1 MHIDSISNDI
11 SERQKYIAGFMKNVQ
26 DDLLRLRLPL
36 STFICTDKN
45 HWRFL
50 SKESIPKIVINK
62 EKFTYDAK
70 TALSGQP
77 FEDSHKYKMMQRKN
91 NEALS
96 IFAAAEDPPLPPVSP
111 VKTENNPEVRKS
123 VSERVSRW
131 RDLEQLMEG
140 DFESDLAE
148 NKQQSDYPT
157 PSGTVTLPVATAK
170 TLFLEDSSPN
180 QEAALMEEIFKGD
193 DPNQPIQ
200 DLAMIS
206 VFPEASDNEDEDV
219 NFLEA
224 SDNEDDVTLHKSL
237 TTRSKKQDPN
247 NMQIDPYRA
256 ELIQNEEI
264 CLFRDNQD
272 IMECFEMTRNIFK
285 SELKSMY
292 GSENKTIFAM
302 REFLK
307 AAIKK
312 RIMAVQ
318 TTKKQIKIQ
327 FAKMIIDLC
336 KL

>member
-62 EKFTYDAK
+62 EILTYDAK

-77 FEDSHKYKMMQRKN
+77 FEDSHKYKMLQRKH

-96 IFAAAEDPPLPPVSP
+96 IFTAAGDPPLPPVSP
-111 VKTENNPEVRKS
+111 VETEDNPEVRMS
-123 VSERVSRW
+123 VSERVSR
-131 RDLEQLMEG
+131 RRELEELLEG
-140 DFESDLAE
+140 DFESDLTV

-180 QEAALMEEIFKGD
+180 QAALMEEIFKGD

-200 DLAMIS
+200 DLATIS
-206 VFPEASDNEDEDV
+206 VFPEASDNEEEDL

-224 SDNEDDVTLHKSL
+224 SDNNEDDVTLHKSL
-237 TTRSKKQDPN
+237 TTRSKKHDPN

-256 ELIQNEEI
+256 EMIQNEAM
-264 CLFRDNQD
+264 CLFRDDQD
-272 IMECFEMTRNIFK
+272 IMECFDMTRNIFK

-312 RIMAVQ
+312 RIMTVQ